1 MERQGADAMAVR
13 LGAYDSSQHAQLDGF
28 KSRGLRMAAPA
39 QRHLYAT
46 EWRPLAASEATP
58 VAVVVLSSACPFSSR
73 AGQTQLSERLHA
85 DTLAA
90 LAIVVST
97 QHIAF
102 ERQALVKFEG
112 ALALVQRQSSTEPAP
127 TVWLLTDS
135 LGTAVQSAGLW
146 GFARSVRME
155 ASLPLQCTE
164 AALTMAISY
173 GSLDA
178 EPDTV
183 HQRESHLVPR
193 LQTASPS
200 IEGLARLHFHARGA
214 ISNLFIEQQA
224 PVKRS
229 EDELLLR
236 VHAVG
241 LNFRDVLNVLGEYPG
256 DPGPPG
262 GDSAGIVQEGAL
274 LNYFT
279 PPAETAAAFG
289 IGLAPL
295 ACLAL
300 APATLLA
307 RKPVSLTFEQAS
319 TLPITWSTTHVALER
334 AGLYAGHNIV
344 VQAAAGG
351 VGLKAI
357 EYAQWL
363 SAASLG
369 TAGRPHKHAQLVE
382 AGVKALGS
390 SRSGD
395 TFTYGAALL
404 LCAARSRV
412 VLNSLSLDFIAA
424 SFILL
429 GEGAAFQE
437 IGKRSIW
444 ASSRHAASSPA
455 TGYCAI
461 ALDLDIANDP
471 LWWNRMLALLGSRS
485 DAAAASSLP
494 LRSFDMEK
502 QHELGFRTLQSGL
515 NTGKIVMRIA
525 TRVVAVGGGHAVTG
539 GTSGIGLLTGRWLG
553 QRGAHHLVL
562 ASRSGRFGRDAHSGM
577 ELPKTTKVEQCDTGD
592 VSHVHRLMS
601 ACSSPSRP
609 LLGIWHAA
617 GVIADAVLSK
627 QDALALVRT
636 YAPKAYGA
644 WSLQAAS
651 AAAGLHTFALFSSVA
666 GLFGGAGQANYS
678 AANVCLD
685 ALASHRRTRSAA
697 AVSVQ
702 WGAWADV
709 GMATRGA
716 ASERMAAMEAASGFA
731 RIEPAQGL
739 RALATAVRPGAPWVM
754 SFVPVT
760 WSRTRSDGAAT
771 PAFLSAFAPK
781 TREAVAVRDGGAS
794 SASCVLSLESVL
806 EMVQRTAGG
815 AVDADAPLMES
826 GVDSLGAVELRNQL
840 QTAAGSSLPSTLVF
854 DHPTARQLGLLLEP
868 KQAPPSTS
876 PSTSPSRMGTAFRTG
891 AGVCVDGASALISA
905 GASSPL
911 MASHMMACSSNTITE
926 VPAARWFVGAQP
938 ALAEPMAS
946 RVRHGGFVLDAHLV
960 DSAAFGIVPAEA
972 AAMDPCQRLLLE
984 RGYEALHDANLGR
997 LALGGSLT
1005 GVFLGFAGSEFGAT
1019 LAASP
1024 AGGSVYAATGASVS
1038 IASGRISYALGLNGP
1053 CVTYDTAC
1061 SAALSASH
1069 AALCALQLGACDT
1082 GLVVGVSLM
1091 FAPAIG
1097 TAFAVA
1103 GMTSAQGRSHT
1114 FDARADG
1121 YARGEAC
1128 GGVALR
1134 DDGEGHSVSL
1144 LGAVVRQDGRSAS
1157 LTAPNGQSQQDLIVA
1172 TLADAS
1178 TSIDSLG
1185 QNEAHG
1191 TGTILGDPIEAGSL
1205 TAAVLKFRA
1214 APLAVGGVKA
1224 NIGHAEPA
1232 AGMTGLLKLSFGL
1245 RRGEAAPN
1253 AQLRSLNPLL
1263 GLSHDGVP
1271 CVLPV
1276 QLVVPRATQSTGG
1289 VSSFG
1294 YSGTIVHAVLCSS
1307 TVAHT
1312 ISTIMAPLAFHR
1324 HAFSWREQSRAA
1336 PSTPR
1341 SRIGSQSCAT
1351 RVPSLHEVLEIAQLT
1366 AGTQVDADAPLMDAG
1381 LDSHGAVE
1389 LRNLLH
1395 SAAGGAIALP
1405 DTLVFDFPT
1414 SRKLL
1419 NFFLDRSQSC
1429 ATRVPSLHEV
1439 LEIAQLT
1446 AGTQVDADAPL
1457 MDAGLDSHGAVELRN
1472 LLHSAAGG
1480 AIALPDTLVFDF
1492 PTSRKLLNFFLD
1504 RSQPD
1509 LTALMPLMDAKAVT
1523 LAGRSASLPHGVAS
1537 PGAAYCMSEGGVDT
1551 ISEVPLQRWST
1562 EGLPKVSEPI
1572 ASRRRHGGFL
1582 EGAELFD
1589 NKCFLIPP
1597 REVAAMDPQQRC
1609 VLEHGYSALHEVGF
1623 DKSSL
1628 EGSVTGVFIGIQALE
1643 FPELLAKLPA
1653 GGGVYSATGSAHA
1666 IVCGRVSFVL
1676 GLQGACAA
1684 YDSACS
1690 SGLVATHAA
1699 LSALTLNECA
1709 SGLAIGINLMLLPA
1723 LCLGCATAGMT
1734 SALGRCHTFDG
1745 RADGY
1750 ARSEACSAHTLQ
1762 QGSDGALQASLEL
1775 CGGAVRQDGKS
1786 ASLTAPNGQAQQALR
1801 LAVRA
1806 RAGNFTHRSRF
1817 VEAHGTGTALGDP
1830 IEAGSHAAV
1839 ASTLGEGVDALG
1851 SVKANLGHSE
1861 PGAGSSGLL
1870 MLTLQLGQSQAT
1882 ANAQLRVLNPRV
1894 RTALGECI
1902 SVLHVQGEAA
1912 FDSASGSVSSFGYG
1926 GTIAHLA
1933 VVRSSAQTTVSTP
1946 AMRFFRRRGF
1956 RWREFPRRT
1965 RASTHSTSVTAR
1977 SQPVAARSQSVAA
1990 EEENESRMLVQGF
2003 YDAATV
2009 DHNTPL
2015 ESQFLTF
2022 GPFREIVPGFNW
2034 LHAFSAKPGTVV
2046 RQLLEASQICMRKLL
2061 YRHVDWERTQ
2071 RVFDFGCG
2079 QGVDLCILARDH
2091 PHLVGDGFTLSPE
2104 QAAKARA
2111 NAAAHGLDGRVNAYV
2126 NNSARDPLPSKYEL
2140 VQGFEVAH
2148 HIPLDEKAALFRNC
2162 GNGMRDGGHIV
2173 MADFIV
2179 NGMGTIDND
2188 NISSYFIGVAEWAK
2202 YLGEAGLAVTDVV
2215 DISVEVSNFLHVVDF
2230 GDEFGVD
2237 EFGNNTVNDTF
2248 SSYNGL
2254 GRALRAGLTSYVL
2267 IDAQKV
2273 RGGSVAER
2281 IKANEV
2287 ALTNLV
2293 PFQTV
2298 EFAEYKRDWPRWLP
2312 VVAFATEWVPLPKPI
2327 GTTSSA
2333 LLLSAPRLGLAGR
2346 VGGPSSGALPMG
2358 AGADGILL
2366 LTEGCT
2372 VDLSTVCSCLAL
2384 LQGVALAA
2392 SKPAI
2397 TLLGLRAGKTQGHRQ
2412 TGTVGLA
2419 RGLRVEDP
2427 SLELFCVCAE
2437 PQLAGSVHKHAVQA
2451 SCAVSVRDPDV
2462 LLGSSGVSIP
2472 RLKVRQLLD
2481 GPADKQAIDGS
2492 HVVTGGTSGLG
2503 LVLARWLGVSC
2514 DAKSVLLASRTGV
2527 LSVGAE
2533 RAMSE
2538 SGVETSTS
2546 RCNVAE
2552 ATDLSATLI
2561 QALSKPAPHSLWH
2574 CAGMLEDAVLAHQA
2588 AQKLQNV
2595 YAPKAA
2601 GASGLHRLAAKL
2613 HVRTA
2618 VFYSSVVVVLGG
2630 PGQSNY
2636 AAVNESLDLL
2646 VAARRSSA
2654 LAAHSPQWG
2663 AWGEVGMAS
2672 RLSAKQLG
2680 AMGQLQPEEGM
2691 AALQGLMQRGSG
2703 SGSELILRF
2712 SFGVFM
2718 KSVPALLEK
2727 LIPSQSCGRSAAAV
2741 VGSQAK
2747 IGLPV
2752 VLQLLE
2758 SIAVSAIDADA
2769 PLQEAGLD
2777 SLGSIDLRNQL
2788 QELVGDSRP
2797 ALPSTLIFEHPT
2809 ARQVA
2814 LLLSPSVADSE
2825 PGPVSSKRRGA
2836 RRTRAS
2842 AHSTSVTARSQ
2853 PVAARSQSVA
2863 AEEENESRML
2873 VQGFYDAATVD
2884 HNTPLE
2890 SQFLTFGPFREI
2902 VPGFNWLHAFS
2913 AKPGTVVRQLLEASQ
2928 ICMRKLLYRHVDW
2941 ERTQRVFDFGCG
2953 QGVDL
2958 CILARD
2964 HPHLVGD
2971 GFTLSPEQAAK
2982 ARANAAAHGLDGR
2995 VNAYVNNSAR
3005 DPLPSKYELVQGFE
3019 VAHHI
3024 PLDEKAAL
3032 FRNCGNG
3039 MRDGGHIVMADF
3051 IVNGM
3056 GTIDNDNISS
3066 YFIGVA
3072 EWAKYLGEAGLAVT
3086 DVVDISVEVS
3096 NFLHVVDFGD
3106 EFGVDE
3112 FGNNTVNDTFSSYN
3126 GLGRAL
3132 RAGLTSY
3139 VLIDAQKV
3147 RGGSVA
3153 ERIKANE
3160 VALTNLVPFQTVEF
3174 AEYKRDWPRWLPV
3187 VAFATEWVPLPK
3199 PIGTTSSALLLSAP
3213 RLGLAGRVGGPSSG
3227 ALPMGAGADGILLLT
3242 EGCTVDLST
3251 VCSCLALLQGVA
3263 LAASKPAITLLGL
3276 RAGKTQGHRQTGTVG
3291 LARGLRVE
3299 DPSLELFCVCAEP
3312 QLAGSVHKH
3321 AVQASCAVSV
3331 RDPDVLLGSSGVSIP
3346 RLKVRQLL
3354 DGPAD
3359 KQAIDGSHVV
3369 TGGTSGLGLVLAR
3382 WLGVSCDAKSVLLAS
3397 RTGVLSVGAE
3407 RAMSESGVETSTS
3420 RCNVAEATDLSA
3432 TLIQALSKPAPH
3444 SLWHCAGMLEDA
3456 VLAHQAAQKLQNVYA
3471 PKAAGASGLH
3481 RLAAKL
3487 HVRTA
3492 VFYSSVVVV
3501 LGGPGQSNYAAVNES
3516 LDLLVAARRSSAL
3529 AAHSPQ
3535 WGAWGEVGMASRL
3548 SAKQLGAMG
3557 QLQPEEGMAALQG
3570 LMQRGSGSGS
3580 ELILRFSFGVFMKS
3594 VPALLEKLIP
3604 SQSCGRSA
3612 AAVVGSQAKIG
3623 LPVVLQLLES
3633 IAVSAIDADAPLQEA
3648 GLDSLGSIDL
3658 RNQLQELV
3666 GDSRPALPSTL
3677 IFEHPTARQ
3686 VALLLSP
3693 SVADSEVDSGLQPP
3707 DIPLPRPSLSSFPFR
3722 TEGAAVQVIGC
3733 SSCAPAG
3740 ASSPAALAAT
3750 VSRAVNAVSEVPA
3763 TRWTIT
3769 DLSDP
3774 SAIRANHG
3782 GFMKDLELFD
3792 GVRFAVLAAES
3803 AVMDPQQRQLLE
3815 RGYEM
3820 LHASGFDRVSLIDSE
3835 IAVSIGIVHTEMAR
3849 VLMHSR
3855 NVFATTSSALSIAAG
3870 RLPYVLGLHG
3880 PCAALETA
3888 CSAAVV
3894 ATHFAMRALQH
3905 GECEVALA
3913 AGVNSMLI
3921 PATSLGAA
3929 SAGMT
3934 SARGRSHT
3942 FDSRADGY
3950 VRSEACGG
3958 FTLEYSDSEDEL
3970 AILGSAVRQDGRT
3983 ASLTA
3988 PNGKAQ
3994 RGLLVAALSDS
4005 HMSAMDL
4012 GLHETHGTGT
4022 ALGDPIETGSLVAAV
4037 LSSRDLPLAVV
4048 GVKANLGHAEPA
4060 AGMTGLLKMAL
4071 GLQRGDAAPN
4081 AQLRVLNP
4089 HVGNA
4094 LQSVECALPVQLVSS
4109 MADVYRQ
4116 GGVSSFGYS
4125 GTIANEVMQFVSAE
4139 ELLSPISAPLTY
4151 RRRVYP
4157 WCEACAATEVKR
4169 VGIYAAVWAAA
4180 PVTAASSSS
4189 LLLMGAS
4196 CSCCFTHAQ
4205 VLTAHP
4211 WGFVTVLLAGSKS
4224 TAPSLSG
4231 IHLALSSVQ
4240 QLLGLSRPPRLLV
4253 LTGGALAANDKH
4265 DAHNSAHGGAW
4276 GFGRVVNLEQ
4286 PPLRAQI
4293 ADVAAC
4299 ASVAATAALAA
4310 NGAETELMWSGEMR
4324 HVARLR
4330 ACSASSAC
4338 HSTLS
4343 RGTYAIT
4350 GGLGGLGLRAA
4361 TLLVDGGAS
4370 RVLIASRSGRVA
4382 HGGQGLEAQLESLAE
4397 AGWMIA
4403 CDSASMCDTGALL
4416 RADLPAGVLH
4426 AAGAADKGLLNE
4438 LAVQRVYW
4446 LSASKSLGAWYVH
4459 CAAVNGPL
4467 EVQILFSSVGS
4478 GLGNVGQANYAIS
4491 NACLEARA
4499 LSHQSNGM
4507 VACTLQWPIVGGA
4520 GMGAETF
4527 TALAQRQVAIVG
4539 LAGISLEEYAACLG
4553 AHLQACELALSVQIV
4568 HRSDIHALQQDLAD
4582 ATQPRFMELVMH
4594 AAATAAVAST
4604 SERTCKASGNAIA
4617 ESLVPLAPS
4626 QRRVRVETA
4635 VLRVVRELTGAA
4647 DAALT
4652 AETPLMDAGVDSL
4665 AATELS
4671 SRLRSLMGVA
4681 LSPTIVFEQPSPRAV
4696 AVHLLEQMSVC
4707 AATTVEA
4714 LPVTRIVDAD
4724 AWMPLELSGMIGR
4737 WPGGCGE
4744 ERARQELQVV
4754 CGDAVGRV
4762 PWTRWVLEEVVDVS
4776 TLSTAQDSCV
4786 RHGGFVAAS
4795 QRFDARAFGISPA
4808 EVSAMDP
4815 QQRLLLELGYASL
4828 HGSSHRRVT
4837 LMGGDSGVLLGIERP
4852 DWALASPPAARS
4864 SIFAVTGDNVSA
4876 AAGRVSFVLGL
4887 QGPCSSVDTACSS
4900 ALVAIHWG
4908 SHAVRGGGCAD
4919 AMGLAVSLKLA
4930 TFGTLGAAA
4939 AGMLSSDGRCKTLD
4953 ASANGYV
4960 RSEGVGALVLRQRPG
4975 TLQLNGSAVRQ
4986 DGRSASLTAPNGSAQ
5001 RVLLHQ
5007 ALGIAMLTPQEVGFV
5022 EAHGTGTPLGDPTE
5036 AGALADVHGR
5046 SHLTR
5051 QLVVGAVK
5059 ANVGHSES
5067 ASGQVG
5073 MLKLR
5078 QLLNCLRVPGNAHLR
5093 VLNPLIGERMASGC
5107 FLLSMHDIVS
5117 NSCSAMSAFGFSGT
5131 IAHLALTA
5139 NPAQATGEY
5148 ISTALYNTTLF
5159 ARHSFAW
5166 RSQLHPLAQFQS
5178 NLSDNAVTFRSPAA
5192 GALHALVANHVV
5204 GGRVV
5209 LPGAAYLE
5217 VARAAAC
5224 SLPSARGAE
5233 ARLRAVFFLEP
5244 LEVRGVHMECAL
5256 VDGRFEVR
5264 SGTFVA
5270 PTLDAGSALNSSGE
5284 YDFRSSWKEL
5294 DEPSVVRRCVVRARS
5309 NELSVEAAPSLPL
5322 PATIPRLPLT
5332 QTSHNRTLSP
5342 QLRMYARC

>member
-1419 NFFLDRSQSC
+1419 NFFLDRSQ
-1429 ATRVPSLHEV
+1429 
-1439 LEIAQLT
+1439 
-1446 AGTQVDADAPL
+1446 
-1457 MDAGLDSHGAVELRN
+1457 
-1472 LLHSAAGG
+1472 
-1480 AIALPDTLVFDF
+1480 
-1492 PTSRKLLNFFLD
+1492 
-1504 RSQPD
+1504 PD

-1965 RASTHSTSVTAR
+1965 RAS
-1977 SQPVAARSQSVAA
+1977 
-1990 EEENESRMLVQGF
+1990 
-2003 YDAATV
+2003 
-2009 DHNTPL
+2009 
-2015 ESQFLTF
+2015 
-2022 GPFREIVPGFNW
+2022 
-2034 LHAFSAKPGTVV
+2034 
-2046 RQLLEASQICMRKLL
+2046 
-2061 YRHVDWERTQ
+2061 
-2071 RVFDFGCG
+2071 
-2079 QGVDLCILARDH
+2079 
-2091 PHLVGDGFTLSPE
+2091 
-2104 QAAKARA
+2104 
-2111 NAAAHGLDGRVNAYV
+2111 
-2126 NNSARDPLPSKYEL
+2126 
-2140 VQGFEVAH
+2140 
-2148 HIPLDEKAALFRNC
+2148 
-2162 GNGMRDGGHIV
+2162 
-2173 MADFIV
+2173 
-2179 NGMGTIDND
+2179 
-2188 NISSYFIGVAEWAK
+2188 
-2202 YLGEAGLAVTDVV
+2202 
-2215 DISVEVSNFLHVVDF
+2215 
-2230 GDEFGVD
+2230 
-2237 EFGNNTVNDTF
+2237 
-2248 SSYNGL
+2248 
-2254 GRALRAGLTSYVL
+2254 
-2267 IDAQKV
+2267 
-2273 RGGSVAER
+2273 
-2281 IKANEV
+2281 
-2287 ALTNLV
+2287 
-2293 PFQTV
+2293 
-2298 EFAEYKRDWPRWLP
+2298 
-2312 VVAFATEWVPLPKPI
+2312 
-2327 GTTSSA
+2327 
-2333 LLLSAPRLGLAGR
+2333 
-2346 VGGPSSGALPMG
+2346 
-2358 AGADGILL
+2358 
-2366 LTEGCT
+2366 
-2372 VDLSTVCSCLAL
+2372 
-2384 LQGVALAA
+2384 
-2392 SKPAI
+2392 
-2397 TLLGLRAGKTQGHRQ
+2397 
-2412 TGTVGLA
+2412 
-2419 RGLRVEDP
+2419 
-2427 SLELFCVCAE
+2427 
-2437 PQLAGSVHKHAVQA
+2437 
-2451 SCAVSVRDPDV
+2451 
-2462 LLGSSGVSIP
+2462 
-2472 RLKVRQLLD
+2472 
-2481 GPADKQAIDGS
+2481 
-2492 HVVTGGTSGLG
+2492 
-2503 LVLARWLGVSC
+2503 
-2514 DAKSVLLASRTGV
+2514 
-2527 LSVGAE
+2527 
-2533 RAMSE
+2533 
-2538 SGVETSTS
+2538 
-2546 RCNVAE
+2546 
-2552 ATDLSATLI
+2552 
-2561 QALSKPAPHSLWH
+2561 
-2574 CAGMLEDAVLAHQA
+2574 
-2588 AQKLQNV
+2588 
-2595 YAPKAA
+2595 
-2601 GASGLHRLAAKL
+2601 
-2613 HVRTA
+2613 
-2618 VFYSSVVVVLGG
+2618 
-2630 PGQSNY
+2630 
-2636 AAVNESLDLL
+2636 
-2646 VAARRSSA
+2646 
-2654 LAAHSPQWG
+2654 
-2663 AWGEVGMAS
+2663 
-2672 RLSAKQLG
+2672 
-2680 AMGQLQPEEGM
+2680 
-2691 AALQGLMQRGSG
+2691 
-2703 SGSELILRF
+2703 
-2712 SFGVFM
+2712 
-2718 KSVPALLEK
+2718 
-2727 LIPSQSCGRSAAAV
+2727 
-2741 VGSQAK
+2741 
-2747 IGLPV
+2747 
-2752 VLQLLE
+2752 
-2758 SIAVSAIDADA
+2758 
-2769 PLQEAGLD
+2769 
-2777 SLGSIDLRNQL
+2777 
-2788 QELVGDSRP
+2788 
-2797 ALPSTLIFEHPT
+2797 
-2809 ARQVA
+2809 
-2814 LLLSPSVADSE
+2814 
-2825 PGPVSSKRRGA
+2825 
-2836 RRTRAS
+2836 

-3106 EFGVDE
+3106 EFGVDD

-3855 NVFATTSSALSIAAG
+3855 SVFATTSSALSIAAG

-3894 ATHFAMRALQH
+3894 ATHFAMRALQY